1 MTILFTH
8 ADCLAH
14 NPGIGH
20 PESPARL
27 KAVLAALS
35 GPEFA
40 SLERR
45 DAPLATADQIAQVHG
60 RSLVDEILNSAPTQ
74 GLVRIDADTAM
85 SPGSNQAALRA
96 AGAVVAAVDAIMGG
110 QARTAFCA
118 VRPPGHHAEPDQSM
132 GFCLFNSV
140 AVGAAHAQSTH
151 NVGRIAIVDFDVHHG
166 NGTEVMAAARP
177 DWLYASTHQY
187 PFYPGTGSARDHG
200 PYRNIVNAPL
210 SRGDGSA
217 EFRAAFEG
225 TILPALERFQPEL
238 LMISAGFDAH
248 KQDPLA
254 GIELEAEDFAWATV
268 KLAGVARRH
277 AKGRIVSTLEG
288 GYDLDA
294 LAECAVAHVHTLM
307 AADN

>member
-8 ADCLAH
+8 AECLAH
-14 NPGIGH
+14 NPGMGH

-35 GPEFA
+35 GSEFA
-40 SLERR
+40 SLDRR
-45 DAPLATADQIAQVHG
+45 DAPLADANQIARVHG
-60 RSLVDEILNSAPTQ
+60 HGLVDEILNNAPAQ
-74 GLVRIDADTAM
+74 GLFRIDADTAM
-85 SPGSNQAALRA
+85 SPGSDRAALRA
-96 AGAVVAAVDAIMGG
+96 AGAVVAAVDAVMSG
-110 QARTAFCA
+110 QAFTAFCA

-140 AVGAAHAQSTH
+140 AVGAAHAQSEH
-151 NVGRIAIVDFDVHHG
+151 GVGRIAIVDFDVHHG

-187 PFYPGTGSARDHG
+187 PFYPGTGSARDRG
-200 PYRNIVNAPL
+200 PYRNIVLAPL
-210 SRGDGSA
+210 SRGDGGA
-217 EFRAAFEG
+217 EFRAAFED
-225 TILPALERFQPEL
+225 TILPALEAFQPEL

-254 GIELEAEDFAWATV
+254 GIELEAEDFVWATA
-268 KLAGVARRH
+268 KLAGVARRY
-277 AKGRIVSTLEG
+277 AEGRIVSTLEG

-294 LAECAVAHVHTLM
+294 LGKCAAAHVHTLM